1 MYLQMVAHINVSFG
15 STDKSVLLL
24 CAASGSGSAG
34 FPVFLLGNF
43 FLKALLGNLVGRGK
57 GEGVRRA
64 YRFLLFFFA
73 HDRRW
78 LALRNVGNGRVVG
91 LPKLESR

>member
-34 FPVFLLGNF
+34 FPVFFAGQF
-43 FLKALLGNLVGRGK
+43 SWRGK

-64 YRFLLFFFA
+64 YRFLLFFLA

-78 LALRNVGNGRVVG
+78 LALRNVGNGWVVG
-91 LPKLESR
+91 VAKTRKRII

>member
-34 FPVFLLGNF
+34 FPVFLLGNLVGGVREKVFAEPKGFCF
-43 FLKALLGNLVGRGK
+43 FL
-57 GEGVRRA
+57 
-64 YRFLLFFFA
+64 A

-91 LPKLESR
+91 VTKTGK